1 VGPRVSLDQW
11 LVFCAVVDAGS
22 FARAAETLH
31 RSQSAVS
38 YALNRMQEQLGLRIL
53 RPDGRRAVLTE
64 AGQALLPRARR
75 LLDEAEA
82 VERSAREMAAGWEPE
97 VRLTVDRAFPCEPV
111 MAALRAFTEAGPGS
125 RVRLHEAI
133 MSGVDD
139 ALVAGRTDLAIG
151 GTVPEGFIGDQL
163 LDLAFIAVAAPDHP
177 LAAAESLTLADLRRQ
192 TQVVVSD
199 SGERSPRSD
208 GLVGADQAWHVA
220 SLESKRA
227 ALLAGLGFGWLPR
240 HMVEDDIRAG
250 RLAELPLTSGRTR
263 HSRFHLIHRR
273 PTETG
278 PAATLLAGL
287 LRKSVA
293 DLDQASR
300 ADHAS

>member
-38 YALNRMQEQLGLRIL
+38 YALNRMQEQLGVRLL

-82 VERSAREMAAGWEPE
+82 VERSAHEMAAGWEPE

-111 MAALRAFTEAGPGS
+111 MAALRAFNEAGPGS

-151 GTVPEGFIGDQL
+151 GTVPEGFIGDRL

-177 LAAAESLTLADLRRQ
+177 LAVAESLTLADLRRQ

-278 PAATLLAGL
+278 PAATLLADL